1 MELFDKTRIY
11 FIAEFSDG
19 IQLLPRKWVGRVNG
33 ELKCKYPNHI
43 EKEKQMK
50 LAVRH
55 MIDPQSTWDIVDVI
69 KILGSS
75 VTYERGLEKLNQI
88 VRYNLSSITT
98 SDAENTQKKTRKIR
112 AKKTKEK
119 YGSPHNR
126 LVGRP
131 KIKQLLS
138 SPTNIPPYPI
148 CHEKTKP
155 QNSDHKRKLFPE
167 ITSNEV
173 SSFDQSCSTEVKS
186 KKKLFKKNVD
196 CFDSELFV
204 YQKTKS
210 QTRLLTDDDDSQD
223 TELIYS
229 QKAKSPTELLKDDD
243 SQDTELIFNQKAKS
257 PTGLLKDDDN
267 SQDLIF
273 TQYSPL
279 THGRHSSSSPNYFD
293 AINDNNFGPRI
304 SNYIVSPYK
313 NAVASDK
320 EVNNDQQS
328 VSPEM
333 FHQSPVF
340 KKLPSSTQYN
350 ILSGGATGT
359 STKHIDQNTKY
370 FQALLRGQAN
380 IISKLDELL
389 ESRATMINHQEEDS
403 TFSSKY
409 KKLLPCA
416 NENQLKELENE
427 LKDKTF
433 VRNLCSQYNNY
444 GGQDYTVLLR
454 RILEHSITD
463 ELGCEINF
471 TGKKRNNTD
480 KKKIGFVKLYLY
492 QCILDT
498 VQKKFPSTTPDAI
511 NIQVTS
517 YLRHSK
523 ERLKKKLV

>member
-210 QTRLLTDDDDSQD
+210 QTRLLTD
-223 TELIYS
+223 
-229 QKAKSPTELLKDDD
+229 DDD